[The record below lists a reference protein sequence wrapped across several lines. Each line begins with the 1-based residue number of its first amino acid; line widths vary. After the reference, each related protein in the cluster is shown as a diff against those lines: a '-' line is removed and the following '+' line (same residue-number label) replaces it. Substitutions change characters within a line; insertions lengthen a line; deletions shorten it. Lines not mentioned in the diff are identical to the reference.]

1 MKRGGPIRRKTRLS
15 GTSIKR
21 KIDRDSWLIVRE
33 RVYRRDLGRC
43 RLADRTCW
51 GPVDPHHIRPVGQ
64 GGERLDPD
72 NVLLL
77 CRKHHSQAHDHP
89 AWGREQGVL
98 R

>member
-1 MKRGGPIRRKTRLS
+1 VKRTGPIRRKTRLS
-15 GTSIKR
+15 RISIRR
-21 KIDRDSWLIVRE
+21 KLNQDAWVIVRDA
-33 RVYRRDLGRC
+33 VARRDRGRC
-43 RLADRTCW
+43 RLADPTCW
-51 GPVDPHHIRPVGQ
+51 GPIDPHHIRPTGN

-77 CRKHHSQAHDHP
+77 CRKHHSQAHDNP